1 MAEKPTKEL
10 ILDILKKK
18 ACLKQ
23 CLFKKTIQVF
33 DEFKTEAEKLVEEL
47 RTEMKK
53 VDDNVALEYY
63 SKGDYEFHIKFGGD
77 ILVFFMHTNIFDFP
91 KNHQIWQSSYV
102 KEDELRSYCGMIN
115 VYNFLADSLKYN
127 RINDIGYLVARFFV
141 NNELHYFV
149 EGKKQLGFLYNDFIH
164 ETIDTTKIRK
174 IVESTILYSIDFDL
188 LTPPYNTVNEISVMD
203 IIEVTNAANIKTGK
217 RLGFKFQSD
226 INNFE

>member
-33 DEFKTEAEKLVEEL
+33 DEFKTEAEKLVGEL
-47 RTEMKK
+47 RVEMKK

-63 SKGDYEFHIKFGGD
+63 LKGDYEFHIKFGGD

-127 RINDIGYLVARFFV
+127 RINDVGYLVARFFV

-164 ETIDTTKIRK
+164 ETIDSTKIRK